1 VEGVIDGRV
10 DGTREGTM
18 LGSLLGRQVGTTL
31 GSLLGTRVGTT
42 LGSSLGMALVK
53 TLGLFDG
60 YISLF
65 HRQYSIP
72 VSVSVYAS
80 VDPVP
85 PYHGVHGLQTLLGSF
100 GPYVPLGHSYQSLS
114 RSPL

>member
-1 VEGVIDGRV
+1 MEGVIDGRV

-18 LGSLLGRQVGTTL
+18 LGSLLERQVGTTL

-42 LGSSLGMALVK
+42 LGSSLGMALGK

-85 PYHGVHGLQTLLGSF
+85 PYHGLQTLLRSF

>member
-1 VEGVIDGRV
+1 MEGVIDGRV

-18 LGSLLGRQVGTTL
+18 LGSLLERQVGTTL

-42 LGSSLGMALVK
+42 LGSSLGMALGK

-85 PYHGVHGLQTLLGSF
+85 PYQVVQTLLRSF
-100 GPYVPLGHSYQSLS
+100 GPHVPLGHSYQSLS